1 MTTVAQKTGLVLN
14 AASSLTGTIGGIVG
28 GEAGAILGGAALL
41 TKGLAELL
49 SKGAS
54 VHEVLTHMQTMPT
67 VVLKWT
73 PDALDDTAQST
84 PNAKKGLPPGGQ
96 Q

>member
-1 MTTVAQKTGLVLN
+1 MSTVAQKTGQVLN

-41 TKGLAELL
+41 TKGLADLL

-54 VHEVLTHMQTMPT
+54 VHEVLTHMSTMPD
-67 VVLKWT
+67 VVLKWS
-73 PDALDDTAQST
+73 PSIEDTAQAT